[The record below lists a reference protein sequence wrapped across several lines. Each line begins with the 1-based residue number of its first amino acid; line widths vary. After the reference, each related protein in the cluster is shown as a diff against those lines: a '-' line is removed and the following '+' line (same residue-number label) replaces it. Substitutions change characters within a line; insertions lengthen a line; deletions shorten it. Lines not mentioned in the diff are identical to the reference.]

1 MAEPMLRRQRQIRT
15 RVQQLVDAGLFIAAF
30 RMAHA
35 THDNWEF
42 LLFWERPEILPFGS
56 YAWLILVI
64 VLITPP
70 LLEFQG
76 FYDRT
81 LLASR
86 RQTVWQLFRACAW
99 ATIIIILVS
108 SLARE
113 QPARG
118 VIILFGGISFLLVLI
133 KEEIVRRWVQSKFGQ
148 GRLKKRLLLAG
159 AAAETSPLRAKLKAQ
174 SQEGVEILAE
184 VDLDRTPIE
193 RLVDLLHEHS
203 ANGVILSAKHTIF
216 GQVEK
221 VIQACELEGVEV
233 WLLADF
239 FKTQISQ
246 TALGDF
252 DGRPMLVF
260 RCTPEASWQSVG
272 KQVLDA
278 AGAGVL
284 VAVFSP
290 VMLAVAVLIK
300 LASHGPVLFR

>member
-1 MAEPMLRRQRQIRT
+1 MRWPGVFTQQSAGETTILEFTRASISCLMAEPMLRRQRQIRT

-35 THDNWEF
+35 TRANWEF
-42 LLFWERPEILPFGS
+42 LFFWERPEILPFGS

-76 FYDRT
+76 FYDRP

-108 SLARE
+108 FLARE

-174 SQEGVEILAE
+174 SQEGVEIPSALDSSHQSKVDKLGETKPESFASQYDPMQVSAHKDAVSLFE
-184 VDLDRTPIE
+184 RYAKGGDNADLKDWTGKTLPALKHHLEMAQDLDKKPAPT
-193 RLVDLLHEHS
+193 
-203 ANGVILSAKHTIF
+203 
-216 GQVEK
+216 
-221 VIQACELEGVEV
+221 
-233 WLLADF
+233 
-239 FKTQISQ
+239 
-246 TALGDF
+246 
-252 DGRPMLVF
+252 
-260 RCTPEASWQSVG
+260 VG
-272 KQVLDA
+272 ESK
-278 AGAGVL
+278 
-284 VAVFSP
+284 
-290 VMLAVAVLIK
+290 K
-300 LASHGPVLFR
+300 